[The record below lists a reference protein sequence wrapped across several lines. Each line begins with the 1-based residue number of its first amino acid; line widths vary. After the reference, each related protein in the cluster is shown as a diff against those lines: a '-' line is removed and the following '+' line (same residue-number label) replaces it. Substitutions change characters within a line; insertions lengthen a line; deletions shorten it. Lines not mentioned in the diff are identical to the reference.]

1 MRSNAGASRS
11 TSRAN
16 SRVAASKGVA
26 FSKSPVLAVRLPDWR
41 SRVVLFALFAAFVA
55 LAGRA
60 LWLQGVS
67 NRFLQKQGASRYMR
81 TEELPATRGKIFDR
95 NGMVLGSSLPVKSVS
110 IFTDDYK
117 ASPASSETI
126 RELASLLEMPQAEL
140 LKKLN
145 SDRSYVYLK
154 RQVEMDV
161 VARIEKLGIEGI
173 DTRKEYKRFY
183 PQGEVMAHMV
193 GFTNVEDVGQEAMEL
208 AQQKAL
214 AGQTGSR
221 RVIKDRLGRIVDDV
235 GLSREPH
242 DGKDLTLSVDSKLQY
257 IAFNSIKN
265 AVEKFHAKAGAA
277 VVLDVHTGEV
287 LALANWP
294 TYDPNNRAHLTGEQL
309 RNRVITDTFE
319 PGSTLKPFTVGLALD
334 KGIITPNTM
343 FDTGNGRFVVGG
355 KPIRDTHP
363 HGVINVSTIIQ
374 KSSNIG
380 TSKIS
385 QMMSAQDMWEMF
397 TKVGFG
403 QAPRFGFPGAV
414 AGRVRPYKSWRPVE
428 QANMSFGQ
436 GISMSLLQLARAW
449 MIFARDGDM
458 IPLSFQKIAEKPV
471 GQQIISPKTAAQMRV
486 MVESVVSPEGTA
498 SQAQVPGYRVGGK
511 TGTAQ
516 KVIDGRYSQTH
527 YVGNF
532 VGIAPMSNPRFVIAV
547 MIDDPSG
554 PLHTGGA
561 VAAPTFAALAANAL
575 RAANVPPDST
585 VTDIIIPEHPLEE
598 SN

>member
-1 MRSNAGASRS
+1 MKAG
-11 TSRAN
+11 TQG
-16 SRVAASKGVA
+16 SRVAAGKGVA

-41 SRVVLFALFAAFVA
+41 SRVVLFVLFAAFIA

-60 LWLQGVS
+60 MWLQGVS
-67 NRFLQKQGASRYMR
+67 NRFLQKQGASRYER
-81 TEELPATRGKIFDR
+81 TLELPATRGKIFDR
-95 NGMVLGSSLPVKSVS
+95 NGVVLASSLPVKAVWGIPEDVKES
-110 IFTDDYK
+110 
-117 ASPASSETI
+117 SPDKL
-126 RELASLLEMPQAEL
+126 RQLAELLEMPQADL
-140 LKKLN
+140 LKKLD
-145 SDRSYVYLK
+145 SDRTFVYLK

-161 VARIEKLGIEGI
+161 IAKIEKLGIDGL

-214 AGQTGSR
+214 IGQPGSR
-221 RVIKDRLGRIVDDV
+221 RVIKDRLGHIVEDV

-242 DGKDLTLSVDSKLQY
+242 DGRDLVLSVDSKLQY
-257 IAFNSIKN
+257 IAFNSIKD
-265 AVEKFHAKAGAA
+265 AVDKFHAKAGAA

-294 TYDPNNRAHLTGEQL
+294 TYNPNDRSRLTGEQL

-319 PGSTLKPFTVGLALD
+319 PGSTLKPFTVALAMD
-334 KGIITPNTM
+334 KGLIKPTTL
-343 FDTGNGRFVVGG
+343 FDTGTRPYVTGG
-355 KPIRDTHP
+355 HPIRDTHP
-363 HGVINVSTIIQ
+363 HGVIDVSTIIQ

-380 TSKIS
+380 TTKIS
-385 QMMSAQDMWEMF
+385 EMLSAQEMWELF

-403 QAPRFGFPGAV
+403 QAPRYGFPGAV
-414 AGRVRPYKSWRPVE
+414 AGRVRPYKSWRIVE
-428 QANMSFGQ
+428 KANMSFGQ
-436 GISMSLLQLARAW
+436 GISMSLLQLAHAW
-449 MIFARDGDM
+449 LIFARDGDI
-458 IPLSFQKIAEKPV
+458 IPLSFQKTTEKPV
-471 GQQIISPKTAAQMRV
+471 GQQIISPKTAAQMRT
-486 MVESVVSPEGTA
+486 MVEMVVGPGGTA
-498 SQAQVPGYRVGGK
+498 SKAQVAGYRVGGK

-516 KVIDGRYSQTH
+516 KVINGRYSQTH
-527 YVGNF
+527 YVGSF

-547 MIDDPSG
+547 MIDDPTG
-554 PLHTGGA
+554 PLHTGGS

-575 RAANVPPDST
+575 RAENVPPDST

>member
-1 MRSNAGASRS
+1 MRSSASA
-11 TSRAN
+11 SRAN

-26 FSKSPVLAVRLPDWR
+26 FSKSPVLDVRLPDWR
-41 SRVVLFALFAAFVA
+41 SRVVLFVLFAAFFV

-60 LWLQGVS
+60 VWVQVAD
-67 NRFLQKQGASRYMR
+67 NKFLQEQGANRYMR
-81 TEELPATRGKIFDR
+81 TQELPATRGKIFDR
-95 NGMVLGSSLPVKSVS
+95 NGLVLASSLPVKSVS

-117 ASPASSETI
+117 ANPASPETV
-126 RELASLLEMPQAEL
+126 RELASLLEMPEAEL
-140 LKKLN
+140 RKKLN

-161 VARIEKLGIEGI
+161 VAKIEKLGIDGI

-193 GFTNVEDVGQEAMEL
+193 GFTSVEDVGQEAMEL
-208 AQQKAL
+208 AQQKSL

-221 RVIKDRLGRIVDDV
+221 RVIKDRLGRIVEDV
-235 GLSREPH
+235 GMSREPH

-294 TYDPNNRAHLTGEQL
+294 TYDPNNRSHLTGEQL

-319 PGSTLKPFTVGLALD
+319 PGSTFKPFTVALALD
-334 KGIITPNTM
+334 KGLITPKTM
-343 FDTGNGRFVVGG
+343 IDTGNGRFMVTG

-363 HGVINVSTIIQ
+363 HGVIDIGTIIQ

-385 QMMSAQDMWEMF
+385 QMMSAQDMWEIF
-397 TKVGFG
+397 TKVGLG

-436 GISMSLLQLARAW
+436 GISMSLLQLARAY
-449 MIFARDGDM
+449 MIFARDGDL
-458 IPLSFQKIAEKPV
+458 IPLSFQKVTEKPV
-471 GQQIISPKTAAQMRV
+471 GQQIVSPKTAAQMRV
-486 MVESVVSPEGTA
+486 MLESVVSPEGTA
-498 SQAQVPGYRVGGK
+498 SQAQVPGYRIGGK

-516 KVIDGRYSQTH
+516 KVIDGRYSQTR

-554 PLHTGGA
+554 PFHTGGA
-561 VAAPTFAALAANAL
+561 VAAPTAAALAANAL

>member
-1 MRSNAGASRS
+1 MKAG
-11 TSRAN
+11 TN
-16 SRVAASKGVA
+16 GSRVAAAKGVA

-41 SRVVLFALFAAFVA
+41 SRVVLFVLFAAFLA

-67 NRFLQKQGASRYMR
+67 NQFLQKQGASRYER
-81 TEELPATRGKIFDR
+81 TLELPATRGKIFDR
-95 NGMVLGSSLPVKSVS
+95 NGIVLASSLPVKAVWAIPEDVLNAPRS
-110 IFTDDYK
+110 K
-117 ASPASSETI
+117 L
-126 RELASLLEMPQAEL
+126 RELAQLLDLPEAEL
-140 LKKLN
+140 LKKLD
-145 SDRSYVYLK
+145 SDRTFVYLK

-161 VARIEKLGIEGI
+161 IAKIEKLGIDGI
-173 DTRKEYKRFY
+173 DTRKEYKRYY
-183 PQGEVMAHMV
+183 PQGEVMAHIV
-193 GFTNVEDVGQEAMEL
+193 GFTNVEDVGQEGIEL
-208 AQQKAL
+208 AQQKNL
-214 AGQTGSR
+214 VGQTGSR
-221 RVIKDRLGRIVDDV
+221 RVIKDRLGRIVEDV

-242 DGKDLTLSVDSKLQY
+242 DGRDLTLSVDSKLQY
-257 IAFNSIKN
+257 IAFNSVKE

-287 LALANWP
+287 LALTNWP
-294 TYDPNNRAHLTGEQL
+294 TYNPNDRTHLTGEQL

-319 PGSTLKPFTVGLALD
+319 PGSTLKPFTVALALD
-334 KGIITPNTM
+334 KGLIKPTTL
-343 FDTGNGRFVVGG
+343 FDTGNGRYVIGDRT
-355 KPIRDTHP
+355 IRDTHP
-363 HGVINVSTIIQ
+363 HGVIDVSTIIQ

-385 QMMSAQDMWEMF
+385 QMLSAQEMWEMF

-414 AGRVRPYKSWRPVE
+414 AGRVRPYKTWRPVA

-449 MIFARDGDM
+449 MIFARDGDI
-458 IPLSFQKIAEKPV
+458 IPLSFQKVTEKPV
-471 GQQIISPKTAAQMRV
+471 GQQVISPKTAAQIRT
-486 MVESVVSPEGTA
+486 MVESVVSPQGTA
-498 SQAQVPGYRVGGK
+498 PQAQVAGYRIGGK

-516 KVIDGRYSQTH
+516 KVINGRYSQTH
-527 YVGNF
+527 YVGSF

-554 PLHTGGA
+554 PFHTGGA
-561 VAAPTFAALAANAL
+561 VAAPTFATLAANAM
-575 RAANVPPDST
+575 RADNIPPDSS

>member
-1 MRSNAGASRS
+1 MKAG
-11 TSRAN
+11 TN
-16 SRVAASKGVA
+16 GSRVAAAKGVA

-41 SRVVLFALFAAFVA
+41 SRVVLFVLFAAFLA

-67 NRFLQKQGASRYMR
+67 NRFLQKQGASRYER
-81 TEELPATRGKIFDR
+81 TLELPATRGKIFDR
-95 NGMVLGSSLPVKSVS
+95 NGIVLASSLPVKAVWA
-110 IFTDDYK
+110 IPEDVLD
-117 ASPASSETI
+117 SPRPKL
-126 RELASLLEMPQAEL
+126 RELAQLLDLPEADL
-140 LKKLN
+140 LKKLD
-145 SDRSYVYLK
+145 SDRTFVYLK

-161 VARIEKLGIEGI
+161 IAKIEKLGIDGI
-173 DTRKEYKRFY
+173 DTRKEYKRYY
-183 PQGEVMAHMV
+183 PQGEVMAHIV
-193 GFTNVEDVGQEAMEL
+193 GFTNVEDVGQEGIEL
-208 AQQKAL
+208 AQQKNL
-214 AGQTGSR
+214 VGQTGSR
-221 RVIKDRLGRIVDDV
+221 RVIKDRLGRIVEDV

-257 IAFNSIKN
+257 IAFNSIKD

-287 LALANWP
+287 LALTNWP
-294 TYDPNNRAHLTGEQL
+294 TYNPNDRSHLTGEQL

-319 PGSTLKPFTVGLALD
+319 PGSTLKPFTVALALD
-334 KGIITPNTM
+334 KGLIKPTTL
-343 FDTGNGRFVVGG
+343 FDTGNGRYQTGG
-355 KPIRDTHP
+355 HTIRDTHA
-363 HGVINVSTIIQ
+363 HGVIDVTTIIQ

-380 TSKIS
+380 TTKIS
-385 QMMSAQDMWEMF
+385 EMLSAQEMWEMF

-403 QAPRFGFPGAV
+403 QAPRYGFPGAA
-414 AGRVRPYKSWRPVE
+414 AGRVRPYKSWRTVAK
-428 QANMSFGQ
+428 ANMSFGQ
-436 GISMSLLQLARAW
+436 GISMSLLQLAHAW
-449 MIFARDGDM
+449 LIFARDGDV
-458 IPLSFQKIAEKPV
+458 IPLSFQKVTEKPV
-471 GQQIISPKTAAQMRV
+471 GQQIISPKTAAQVRT
-486 MVESVVSPEGTA
+486 MVESVVSPQGTA
-498 SQAQVPGYRVGGK
+498 SQAQVAGYRVGGK

-516 KVIDGRYSQTH
+516 KVINGRYSQTH

-554 PLHTGGA
+554 PFHTGGA

>member
-1 MRSNAGASRS
+1 MKAGASG
-11 TSRAN
+11 
-16 SRVAASKGVA
+16 SRVAAAKGVA
-26 FSKSPVLAVRLPDWR
+26 FTKSPVLAVRLPDWR
-41 SRVVLFALFAAFVA
+41 SRVVLFVLFAAFAA

-60 LWLQGVS
+60 LWVQAMD
-67 NRFLQKQGASRYMR
+67 NQFLQKKGASRYMR
-81 TEELPATRGKIFDR
+81 TEELAATRGKIFDR
-95 NGMVLGSSLPVKSVS
+95 NGMVLASSLPVKSVS
-110 IFTDDYK
+110 AFTEDIK
-117 ASPASSETI
+117 GTPPEKL
-126 RELASLLEMPQAEL
+126 RELARLLEMPEADL
-140 LKKLN
+140 LKKLG

-161 VARIEKLGIEGI
+161 IAKIDKLDIDGL

-183 PQGEVMAHMV
+183 PQGEVMTHMV

-214 AGQTGSR
+214 AGQPGSR
-221 RVIKDRLGRIVDDV
+221 RVIKDRLGRIVEDV
-235 GLSREPH
+235 GMQREPH
-242 DGKDLTLSVDSKLQY
+242 DGKDLHLSVDSKLQY
-257 IAFNSIKN
+257 IAFNSVKD

-277 VVLDVHTGEV
+277 VVIDVHTGEV

-319 PGSTLKPFTVGLALD
+319 PGSTLKPFTVALAMD
-334 KGIITPNTM
+334 KGLIKPTTL
-343 FDTGNGRFVVGG
+343 FDTGTRPYMTGG
-355 KPIRDTHP
+355 HPIRDTHP
-363 HGVINVSTIIQ
+363 HGVIDVSTIIQ

-380 TSKIS
+380 TTKIS
-385 QMMSAQDMWEMF
+385 EMLTAQEMWQMF

-403 QAPRFGFPGAV
+403 QAPRYGFPGAA
-414 AGRVRPYKSWRPVE
+414 AGRVRPYKSWPIVAK
-428 QANMSFGQ
+428 ANMSFGQ
-436 GISMSLLQLARAW
+436 GISMSLLQLAHAW
-449 MIFARDGDM
+449 LIFARDGDI
-458 IPLSFQKIAEKPV
+458 IPLSFQKVTEKPV
-471 GQQIISPKTAAQMRV
+471 GQQIISPKTAAQMRT
-486 MVESVVSPEGTA
+486 MVESVVGPGGTA
-498 SQAQVPGYRVGGK
+498 PQAQIAGYRAGGK

-532 VGIAPMSNPRFVIAV
+532 AGMVPMSNPRFVIAV
-547 MIDDPSG
+547 MIDDASG
-554 PLHTGGA
+554 PVHTGGG
-561 VAAPTFAALAANAL
+561 VAAPTFAVLAANAL

>member
-1 MRSNAGASRS
+1 VVDTRGN
-11 TSRAN
+11 SRAN

-41 SRVVLFALFAAFVA
+41 SRVVLFILFAAFVA

-67 NRFLQKQGASRYMR
+67 NQFLQKKGASRYMR
-81 TEELPATRGKIFDR
+81 TEELAATRGKIFDR
-95 NGMVLGSSLPVKSVS
+95 NGLVLASSLPVKAVS
-110 IFTDDYK
+110 AFSDDVLQAPPEK
-117 ASPASSETI
+117 L
-126 RELASLLEMPQAEL
+126 RELARLLEMSESEL
-140 LKKLN
+140 RKKLD
-145 SDRSYVYLK
+145 SDRNYVYLK

-161 VARIEKLGIEGI
+161 VAKIEKLGIDGI

-193 GFTNVEDVGQEAMEL
+193 GFTNVEDVGQEAIEL
-208 AQQKAL
+208 AQQKSL

-221 RVIKDRLGRIVDDV
+221 RVIKDRLGRIVEDV
-235 GLSREPH
+235 GMSREPH
-242 DGKDLTLSVDSKLQY
+242 DGKDITLSVDSKLQY

-294 TYDPNNRAHLTGEQL
+294 TYDPNNRTHLTGEQL

-319 PGSTLKPFTVGLALD
+319 PGSTLKPFTVALAMD

-343 FDTGNGRFVVGG
+343 FDTGNGRFIVGG
-355 KPIRDTHP
+355 RTIRDTHA

-385 QMMSAQDMWEMF
+385 QMLSAQDMWEMF

-449 MIFARDGDM
+449 MIFARDGDV
-458 IPLSFQKIAEKPV
+458 IPLSFQKVTEKPV
-471 GQQIISPKTAAQMRV
+471 GQRIISPKTAAQMRV

-498 SQAQVPGYRVGGK
+498 PQAQVPGYRMGGK

-516 KVIDGRYSQTH
+516 KVVNGHYSQTH
-527 YVGNF
+527 YVGSF
-532 VGIAPMSNPRFVIAV
+532 AGIAPMSNPRFVIAV
-547 MIDDPSG
+547 MIDDAEG
-554 PLHTGGA
+554 ALHTGGA